1 MRRAAMSSR
10 GAQQVPRAGGRG
22 RAHHPLSRGQP
33 ICAVRFVSFP
43 FLPFFYFIYVVS
55 RAWLSVRV
63 AALLGRR
70 RKKGVRETHCPLFTP
85 QGQRSSCAV
94 KRSEP
99 DSPNH
104 RPRRGCAIVCGVAVT
119 FRFVVFGARARA
131 KKGPTTHTP
140 RAHTLTQQAKII
152 RHERNAASLATSLC
166 CGRDTRPAM
175 RRCAVPRLAR
185 RVDRTRRR
193 RAGV

>member
-1 MRRAAMSSR
+1 MPRAAD
-10 GAQQVPRAGGRG
+10 RA

-33 ICAVRFVSFP
+33 RSAVRFVSFI
-43 FLPFFYFIYVVS
+43 FLSFLSFFSFLSVVS
-55 RAWLSVRV
+55 RAWPSVRV

-70 RKKGVRETHCPLFTP
+70 RKKGVRETHCPPFTP
-85 QGQRSSCAV
+85 RGQRSSGTV
-94 KRSEP
+94 KRSESDP
-99 DSPNH
+99 PNH

-140 RAHTLTQQAKII
+140 RAHTLTQKAKII

-166 CGRDTRPAM
+166 RGRDTRPAM

-185 RVDRTRRR
+185 RVDRARRR